1 MVDIKGGDE
10 FYLDLYQVKEVHLRD
25 AVSTDGFVN
34 KVPHIE
40 NKFLINPPK
49 SYLEKDNV
57 EVIAHRRIKLQ
68 IMEVNK
74 VGGRVAEQH
83 YLIGMRI
90 VEGNKTSP
98 VFHIMVRN
106 DKEFKEKIIKELEY
120 YLKTSSLI
128 T

>member
-1 MVDIKGGDE
+1 
-10 FYLDLYQVKEVHLRD
+10 
-25 AVSTDGFVN
+25 
-34 KVPHIE
+34 
-40 NKFLINPPK
+40 
-49 SYLEKDNV
+49 
-57 EVIAHRRIKLQ
+57 
-68 IMEVNK
+68 MEVNK
-74 VGGRVAEQH
+74 VGGKVAEQH
-83 YLIGMRI
+83 YLIGLRI